1 MKRILIL
8 PIVLIFSFCDRQS
21 GKLSK
26 ISSSVITYQKALIAH
41 EITGS
46 NIARVYKD
54 GEVLVHSIINS
65 NNENDMAINENTI
78 FPIWSMT
85 KPITIVAM
93 MILYERNLYNFDDP
107 VSDYIPSLGKIKC
120 KNEDSVYNCE
130 NKLRIVHLLTHR
142 SGFRYYSSGPGNITH
157 ADTVFNSL
165 SEYIDSLAQY
175 QSLEFEP
182 GTDYMYGI
190 NQAILG
196 GLIEVIS
203 GQSFYEF
210 LNQNIFK
217 PLNMNNTKFY
227 LTEKERES
235 FQILFKK
242 SVDGKERIFSN
253 NNDQLTYRMGSK
265 MQFGGEGLVST
276 FNDYSNFCQML
287 LSGGLF
293 NGQQIISQK
302 SIELMIE
309 PHTINIVED
318 GYYGGVDF
326 GFSLFNLQEPIL
338 DGTNSSKG
346 IYGWSGYHNTH
357 FWIDPKKKLYGLF
370 MTRAVPFSFEIQ
382 RQFRA
387 AVYYNI

>member
-1 MKRILIL
+1 
-8 PIVLIFSFCDRQS
+8 
-21 GKLSK
+21 
-26 ISSSVITYQKALIAH
+26 VITYQKALIAH
-41 EITGS
+41 GITGS
-46 NIARVYKD
+46 NFARVYLD
-54 GEVLVHSIINS
+54 SDVLVHSIVNS
-65 NNENDMAINENTI
+65 NKENDMDINENTI

-93 MILYERNLYNFDDP
+93 MILYEKNLYKFDDP

-120 KNEDSVYNCE
+120 KNEDSVYNC
-130 NKLRIVHLLTHR
+130 NNQLKIIHLLTHR
-142 SGFRYYSSGPGNITH
+142 SGFKYYSGGSGNITH
-157 ADTVFNSL
+157 ADTAFNSL
-165 SEYIDSLAQY
+165 SEYIDSLVQY
-175 QSLEFEP
+175 QPLEFEP
-182 GTDYMYGI
+182 GTEYMYGI

-203 GQSFYEF
+203 GQSFYDF

-227 LTEKERES
+227 LTENEREN

-242 SVDGKERIFSN
+242 SDDGKERIFSN
-253 NNDQLTYRMGSK
+253 DNDQLTYRMGSK

-287 LSGGLF
+287 LNGGSF
-293 NGQQIISQK
+293 NSQKIISQK
-302 SIELMIE
+302 SIELMIK
-309 PHTINIVED
+309 PHTINILED

-357 FWIDPKKKLYGLF
+357 FWIDPKKNLYGLF
-370 MTRAVPFSFEIQ
+370 MTRTVPFSFEIQ
-382 RQFRA
+382 KQFRA
-387 AVYYNI
+387 AVYSNI

>member
-1 MKRILIL
+1 MKRILII
-8 PIVLIFSFCDRQS
+8 PIVLIFSFCDKPS
-21 GKLSK
+21 VDLSN

-41 EITGS
+41 GITGS
-46 NIARVYKD
+46 NFARVYLD
-54 GEVLVHSIINS
+54 SDVLVHSIVNS
-65 NNENDMAINENTI
+65 NKENDMDINENTI

-93 MILYERNLYNFDDP
+93 MILYEKNLYKFDDP

-120 KNEDSVYNCE
+120 KNEDSVYNC
-130 NKLRIVHLLTHR
+130 NNQLKIIHLLTHR
-142 SGFRYYSSGPGNITH
+142 SGFKYYSGGSGNITH
-157 ADTVFNSL
+157 ADTAFNSL
-165 SEYIDSLAQY
+165 SEYIDSLVQY
-175 QSLEFEP
+175 QPLEFEP
-182 GTDYMYGI
+182 GTEYMYGI

-203 GQSFYEF
+203 GQSFYDF

-227 LTEKERES
+227 LTENEREN

-242 SVDGKERIFSN
+242 SDDGKERIFSN
-253 NNDQLTYRMGSK
+253 DNDQLTYRMGSK

-287 LSGGLF
+287 LNGGSF
-293 NGQQIISQK
+293 NSQKIISQK
-302 SIELMIE
+302 SIELMIK
-309 PHTINIVED
+309 PHTINILED

-357 FWIDPKKKLYGLF
+357 FWIDPKKNLYGLF
-370 MTRAVPFSFEIQ
+370 MTRTVPFSFEIQ
-382 RQFRA
+382 KQFRA
-387 AVYYNI
+387 AVYSNI